1 VTVQAGSQNRVGLN
15 WRKILPQTLV
25 GRTLL
30 VLVSALL
37 VTQGGGLLMF
47 WLAHQEMA
55 TKLDNRQTAERIA
68 SIVQLIEQ
76 APEDDRGRLARGLD
90 RPGLKV
96 GWGKSPILPP
106 GAKSVVDTPLQE
118 ELLRR
123 LPGRVLHAGVRT
135 PLPIPENGPQAGP
148 GFGRSGPPTLQAAIT
163 LEDGTW
169 LNFVIPFASDER
181 LWQPQIY
188 WPLALGLVLVALL
201 SVLAVRHA
209 VKPLTILTRAADR
222 LGRDVLAP
230 PVQISGPREVMA
242 AATAFNR
249 MQGRLRRF
257 IEDRTQMIAAI
268 SHDLR
273 TPITRLKLRA
283 EFVEDDEQRDKI
295 LADLDEM
302 ESMISSTLAFARD
315 DSARETRTMTDL
327 VGMLI
332 ELCDQFEASY
342 DGPDELIMVIGANGI
357 KRAFGNLI
365 ENACKYGG
373 TARVILSQ
381 AEDMAE
387 ILIEDDGPG
396 IPVIELEKV
405 FAPFYRLENSRNRE
419 TGGTGLGLAVARSAV
434 RANGGD
440 ITLSNRPKGGLNARV
455 SLPL

>member
-1 VTVQAGSQNRVGLN
+1 MTGQAVAKPSAGVK
-15 WRKILPQTLV
+15 WRSLLPKTLV

-30 VLVSALL
+30 VLVSALV
-37 VTQGGGLLMF
+37 VTQGVGLLMF
-47 WLAHQEMA
+47 WLAHREMA
-55 TKLDNRQTAERIA
+55 TKLDNNQTAERIA

-76 APEDDRGRLARGLD
+76 APEEDRQRLARGLD

-96 GWGKSPILPP
+96 GWGKAPILPP
-106 GAKSVVDTPLQE
+106 GAKSIIDTPLQE

-135 PLPIPENGPQAGP
+135 PLPIPDNGPQAGP
-148 GFGRSGPPTLQAAIT
+148 GFGRPGPPTLLAAIT

-169 LNFVIPFASDER
+169 LNFVIPFPSDEK

-188 WPLALGLVLVALL
+188 WPLGLGLVLVVLL

-209 VKPLTILTRAADR
+209 VRPLTILTKAADR

-283 EFVEDDEQRDKI
+283 EFVEDDEQREKI

-302 ESMISSTLAFARD
+302 EAMISSTLAFARD
-315 DSARETRTMTDL
+315 DSAREAKTMTDL

-332 ELCDQFEASY
+332 ELCDQFEAAY
-342 DGPDELIMVIGANGI
+342 DGPDELTMVIGANGI
-357 KRAFGNLI
+357 KRAFANLI
-365 ENACKYGG
+365 DNACKYGG
-373 TARVILSQ
+373 TAKVTLS
-381 AEDMAE
+381 EVGDMAE

-405 FAPFYRLENSRNRE
+405 FAPFYRLESSRNRE

-440 ITLSNRPKGGLNARV
+440 IVLSNRPKGGLSALV
-455 SLPL
+455 TLPL

>member
-1 VTVQAGSQNRVGLN
+1 LKLA
-15 WRKILPQTLV
+15 WRRLLPQTLV

-30 VLVSALL
+30 VLLSALL
-37 VTQGGGLLMF
+37 VTQGAGVLMF
-47 WLAHQEMA
+47 WLAHQELA
-55 TKLDNRQTAERIA
+55 AKLDNSQTAERIA

-76 APEDDRGRLARGLD
+76 APEDDRGRMARGLD

-106 GAKSVVDTPLQE
+106 GAKQVVDTPLQD
-118 ELLRR
+118 ELMRR

-135 PLPIPENGPQAGP
+135 PLAISDIGPQQGAGLARP
-148 GFGRSGPPTLQAAIT
+148 GPPTLQAAVT

-169 LNFVIPFASDER
+169 LNFVIPFPTDDK
-181 LWQPQIY
+181 LWRPQVY
-188 WPLALGLVLVALL
+188 WPLGLGLVAVVVL

-209 VKPLTILTRAADR
+209 VRPLTILTRAADR

-249 MQGRLRRF
+249 MQARLRRF
-257 IEDRTQMIAAI
+257 IEDRTQMMAAI

-283 EFVEDDEQRDKI
+283 EFIEDDEQRQKI

-302 ESMISSTLAFARD
+302 EAMISSTLAFARD
-315 DSARETRTMTDL
+315 DSAREPKLPTDL
-327 VGMLI
+327 VGILI
-332 ELCDQFEASY
+332 DLCDQFEAAY
-342 DGPDELIMVIGANGI
+342 DGPDQLNLTLGAIGI
-357 KRAFGNLI
+357 KRAFANLI

-373 TARVILSQ
+373 TAQVTLKLRDDQV
-381 AEDMAE
+381 E
-387 ILIEDDGPG
+387 IAIEDDGPG
-396 IPVIELEKV
+396 IPVSELEKV
-405 FAPFYRLENSRNRE
+405 FAPFYRLESSRNRE

-440 ITLSNRPKGGLNARV
+440 IVLCNRPKGGLTALV
-455 SLPL
+455 TLPL